1 MIDLQYLI
9 FFLLCILQPICLPVP
24 EATTILSGTL
34 TIGANPAFVIGLIGI
49 LLGIL
54 TMYKITS
61 YLSKKFLRN
70 FKKNQHYKTY
80 QKMMQSNPFLTTGI
94 LFAIPIL
101 PDEIICIGSAL
112 GNVPLKILFPIAIVA
127 KVVSVGMITYSS
139 EIAEL
144 FSLNQW
150 EVIALEIILMLVAST
165 IYSKYKKSQ
174 NKKLTSRN

>member
-1 MIDLQYLI
+1 MIDLQFLI

-34 TIGANPAFVIGLIGI
+34 TIGANQAFAIGLIGI

-80 QKMMQSNPFLTTGI
+80 QKMMQSI
-94 LFAIPIL
+94 
-101 PDEIICIGSAL
+101 
-112 GNVPLKILFPIAIVA
+112 LKIKPLQ
-127 KVVSVGMITYSS
+127 ITNQTL
-139 EIAEL
+139 EL
-144 FSLNQW
+144 PH
-150 EVIALEIILMLVAST
+150 T
-165 IYSKYKKSQ
+165 IKIKITK
-174 NKKLTSRN
+174 TT